1 MLPWLIMA
9 AASLLSQK
17 QKEKQQQESLLMDQY
32 RKNAQEAGGST
43 RMADVM
49 GGERAIQEQGAD
61 YGPALLSLVGKAT
74 GGDDEDEL
82 RKRSA
87 VPRSGVR
94 LRMEDF

>member
-17 QKEKQQQESLLMDQY
+17 QQQKKAQESMLLDQY
-32 RKNAQEAGGST
+32 KQNAHEAGGST

-49 GGERAIQEQGAD
+49 GGQMQIDNASAD
-61 YGPALLSLVGKAT
+61 YGPALLSLIGKST
-74 GGDDEDEL
+74 GDDDDDPQKV
-82 RKRSA
+82 R
-87 VPRSGVR
+87 PRSGVR